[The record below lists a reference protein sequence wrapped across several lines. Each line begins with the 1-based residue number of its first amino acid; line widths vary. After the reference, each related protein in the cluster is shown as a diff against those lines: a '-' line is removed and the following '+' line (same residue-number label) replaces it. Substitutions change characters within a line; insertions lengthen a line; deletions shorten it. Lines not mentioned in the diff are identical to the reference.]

1 VKLLIIAGPYE
12 SDRIRRAAL
21 SAGFEAVAV
30 EPGESLSGW
39 ITATRPDV
47 IILAPQIVNGEPIV
61 ALGKVRAVPRG
72 RVPIFLV
79 GDAEEREMLEPLAD
93 GFFVRP
99 LAPEDLLARAREVHG
114 GRSLG
119 AMAASEEYGSGPHG
133 TASSEAG
140 GHSGRHAP
148 PRPAPL
154 QPLVAG
160 AEGPRPRLPAP
171 TSVRRA
177 ARVGMPEGTPSRTVP
192 GPTRKSTMFDL
203 LAENIEADFEA
214 EIRDAVRVVGTM
226 RPAPAAPRPVAGDPA
241 ATELTDES
249 SQKTREVPHQV
260 SNALA
265 EGERSSL
272 PAGADA
278 DEVELDLPSLLARMY
293 LSRLSGRLTLRQG
306 AGPAAVRKHIVFE
319 RGHPVLASSTRPED
333 RMGEM
338 LIRHG
343 RFSAEQIASCGA
355 EVASSGRRM
364 GAVLVERGLIKA
376 SELSLLVRRHYE
388 NIIYSLFSWERGA
401 WNLGADN
408 SAAAEKILLSQ
419 HPAAL
424 ILEGIRRKYSAERA
438 LAGLGG
444 AARILRLRLT
454 SGASDLLEQMGIGS
468 EERNLVLLFDGVRS
482 LGEIRALTGAPPER
496 LYGVAW
502 ALFVLDRLDA
512 ADAPTAEPWPSPDR
526 GAGPAARVPVAAP
539 PARLRDVAI
548 DRALVMSRHA
558 LVVEGDYF
566 QILGVSRDASAQE
579 IRRAHEVLASELAP
593 EALHPTVAAELAAQ
607 LEDIRAV
614 LAEAAR
620 LMTNE
625 RVRRQYRDAL
635 LVGAAASTER
645 PPA

>member
-1 VKLLIIAGPYE
+1 MKLLIIAGPYE
-12 SDRIRRAAL
+12 ADRIRRAAV

-79 GDAEEREMLEPLAD
+79 GDAEQREMLEPLAD

-99 LAPEDLLARAREVHG
+99 LAPDDLLARAREVQG
-114 GRSLG
+114 GRPLASAAGPDQEGTGPYG
-119 AMAASEEYGSGPHG
+119 AADDEG
-133 TASSEAG
+133 
-140 GHSGRHAP
+140 GRHVP

-154 QPLVAG
+154 QPLVPA
-160 AEGPRPRLPAP
+160 ASRPRPRLPAP
-171 TSVRRA
+171 SSPSGRRSPLG
-177 ARVGMPEGTPSRTVP
+177 RVPEGTPGRAVP
-192 GPTRKSTMFDL
+192 EAGRKATMFDV

-214 EIRDAVRVVGTM
+214 EIRDAVRDVGAL
-226 RPAPAAPRPVAGDPA
+226 RPGPAPGDQAAA
-241 ATELTDES
+241 ELKDES
-249 SQKTREVPHQV
+249 SQKTREVPPDV
-260 SNALA
+260 TSALA
-265 EGERSSL
+265 DAERL
-272 PAGADA
+272 VPAAA
-278 DEVELDLPSLLARMY
+278 AAAAVDEVELDLPSLLARIY

-306 AGPAAVRKHIVFE
+306 TGSAAVRKHIVFE

-338 LIRHG
+338 LVRHG
-343 RFSAEQIASCGA
+343 RFTAEQIASCGA

-364 GAVLVERGLIKA
+364 GAVLVDRGLIKA

-388 NIIYSLFSWERGA
+388 NIIYSLFPWERAA
-401 WNLGADN
+401 WNLGADS

-438 LAGLGG
+438 LAALGG
-444 AARILRLRLT
+444 PDRILRLRLT
-454 SGASDLLEQMGIGS
+454 SGASDMLEKMGVGS
-468 EERNLVLLFDGVRS
+468 EERNLVLLFDGVRT

-502 ALFVLDRLDA
+502 ALFVLERLDTT
-512 ADAPTAEPWPSPDR
+512 DAPAAEPWSPADR
-526 GAGPAARVPVAAP
+526 SGGPAALVPVAVP
-539 PARLRDVAI
+539 PVPGRDAAI

-579 IRRAHEVLASELAP
+579 IRRAHEVLASELSP
-593 EALHPTVAAELAAQ
+593 EALHPTVAAELAAE
-607 LEDIRAV
+607 LEEIRAV

-620 LMTNE
+620 LMTND

-635 LVGAAASTER
+635 LVGAAVWGER
-645 PPA
+645 SPG